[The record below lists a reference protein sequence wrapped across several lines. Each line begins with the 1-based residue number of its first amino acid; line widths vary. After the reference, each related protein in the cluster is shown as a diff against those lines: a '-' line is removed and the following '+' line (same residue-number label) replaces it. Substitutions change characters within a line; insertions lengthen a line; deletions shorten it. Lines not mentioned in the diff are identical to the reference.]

1 VTSERKFAYWMAG
14 LVLFLA
20 AVFVLRGILLPF
32 VLGMA
37 VSYFLDPAADY
48 FERLGL
54 SRTLSATVLTIVF
67 LVGAIAVLLVLVPL
81 LQSQILAFAARAPE
95 YADLLR
101 ARAEDLLAMV
111 QARLSPEDLERLRAA
126 MAEFAGGAV
135 SWIGKLISGVWSGG
149 LALVNLV
156 SLAVIT
162 PVVTFYLLRDW
173 DKLIAKLDHWLP
185 RDHADTIRAQA
196 VLINETLAAFARGQ
210 AIVCVLLGAF
220 YGIGLSLV
228 GLEFGLIVGL
238 VTGLISF
245 VPYFGMLTGFVV
257 GISLAFVQFDSL
269 TPVALVAAVFVVGQ
283 VIEGN
288 IVSPKLV
295 GDRVGLHPVWMIF
308 ALMAGG
314 ALFGFMGVLLA
325 VPVAATIGVL
335 SRFALDRYLAGP
347 LYGGDGDSGGGPGA

>member
-1 VTSERKFAYWMAG
+1 MSSERRFVYWMAG
-14 LVLFLA
+14 LALFFA

-37 VSYFLDPAADY
+37 VAYFLDPAADY
-48 FERLGL
+48 LGRLGL
-54 SRTLSATVLTIVF
+54 SRALSATVLTILF
-67 LVGAIAVLLVLVPL
+67 LLFGVVVVLLLAPL
-81 LQSQILAFAARAPE
+81 LQSQILALAARAPDLAE
-95 YADLLR
+95 LLR
-101 ARAEDLLAMV
+101 HRVEDVLAMV
-111 QARLSPEDLERLRAA
+111 QARLSPEDLERLRAMLA
-126 MAEFAGGAV
+126 NLAGSAV
-135 SWIGKLISGVWSGG
+135 SWIGKLISGLWSGG
-149 LALVNLV
+149 LALVNLI

-173 DKLIAKLDHWLP
+173 DKLVAKLDQWLP
-185 RDHADTIRAQA
+185 RDHAGTIRAQMA
-196 VLINETLAAFARGQ
+196 LIDGTLAAFARGQ
-210 AIVCVLLGAF
+210 AIVCALLGAF

-238 VTGLISF
+238 TTGLISF
-245 VPYFGMLTGFVV
+245 VPYFGMLVGFVV
-257 GISLAFVQFDSL
+257 GIGLAVAQFDSL
-269 TPVALVAAVFVVGQ
+269 TPVALVAAVFVAGQ

-335 SRFALDRYLAGP
+335 SRFALGRYLAGP
-347 LYGGDGDSGGGPGA
+347 LYGGDGDGGGAADE

>member
-1 VTSERKFAYWMAG
+1 MSRERKFAYWMAG
-14 LVLFLA
+14 LALFFA
-20 AVFVLRGILLPF
+20 GVFVLRGMLLPF

-37 VSYFLDPAADY
+37 VAYFLDPAADY
-48 FERLGL
+48 LERLGL
-54 SRTLSATVLTIVF
+54 SRALSATVLTIVF
-67 LVGAIAVLLVLVPL
+67 LVCGVAILLLLVPL
-81 LQSQILAFAARAPE
+81 LQSQILALAARAPE
-95 YADLLR
+95 YAELLR
-101 ARAEDLLAMV
+101 ARAEDVLAMV

-126 MAEFAGGAV
+126 LADFAAGAV
-135 SWIGKLISGVWSGG
+135 SWIGKLISGMWRGG
-149 LALVNLV
+149 LALLNLV

-173 DKLIAKLDHWLP
+173 DKLVARLDQWLP
-185 RDHADTIRAQA
+185 RDHAETIRAQA
-196 VLINETLAAFARGQ
+196 ALIDQTLAAFARGQ
-210 AIVCVLLGAF
+210 AIVCALLGAF

-238 VTGLISF
+238 ATGLISF

-257 GISLAFVQFDSL
+257 GIGLAIIQFDSL

-314 ALFGFMGVLLA
+314 TLFGFIGVLIA
-325 VPVAATIGVL
+325 VPVAASIGVL
-335 SRFALDRYLAGP
+335 SRFALERYLAGP
-347 LYGGDGDSGGGPGA
+347 LYGGDNHGGGG

>member
-1 VTSERKFAYWMAG
+1 VSRERQFAYWMAG
-14 LVLFLA
+14 IALFLA
-20 AVFVLRGILLPF
+20 AIFLLRGVLLPF

-54 SRTLSATVLTIVF
+54 SRTLSATVLTVLF
-67 LVGAIAVLLVLVPL
+67 LVCGVAVLMLLVPL
-81 LQSQILAFAARAPE
+81 LYSQIMALAARAPE
-95 YADLLR
+95 YAELLR
-101 ARAEDLLAMV
+101 GRAEDLLAMV
-111 QARLSPEDLERLRAA
+111 QARLSPEDLERLREA
-126 MAEFAGGAV
+126 MAGLTGNAV
-135 SWIGKLISGVWSGG
+135 AWVGKLLSGVWSGG

-162 PVVTFYLLRDW
+162 PVVAFYLLRDW
-173 DKLIAKLDHWLP
+173 DKLVARLDQWLP
-185 RDHADTIRAQA
+185 RDHAATIRAQLK
-196 VLINETLAAFARGQ
+196 LIDGTLAAFARGQ

-238 VTGLISF
+238 LTGLISF

-257 GISLAFVQFDSL
+257 GIGLAVVQFDGMMQ
-269 TPVALVAAVFVVGQ
+269 VALVAAVFIVGQ

-308 ALMAGG
+308 ALMAGA

-335 SRFALDRYLAGP
+335 SRFALESYLAGP
-347 LYGGDGDSGGGPGA
+347 LYGGDGGSADP

>member
-1 VTSERKFAYWMAG
+1 MSRERQFAYWMAG
-14 LVLFLA
+14 LALFLA

-37 VSYFLDPAADY
+37 VSYFLDPIADY
-48 FERLGL
+48 FEQLGL
-54 SRTLSATVLTIVF
+54 SRALSATVLTLVF
-67 LVGAIAVLLVLVPL
+67 LVFSVAVLLLLIPL

-95 YADLLR
+95 YAVLLQE
-101 ARAEDLLAMV
+101 RAEDMLAMV
-111 QARLSPEDLERLRAA
+111 QARLSPEDLEQLRAGVGKL
-126 MAEFAGGAV
+126 AGGAV
-135 SWIGKLISGVWSGG
+135 SWLGKLVSGVWSGG
-149 LALVNLV
+149 LAIVNLV

-173 DKLIAKLDHWLP
+173 DKLVARLDHWLP
-185 RDHADTIRAQA
+185 RDHAPTIRTQLG
-196 VLINETLAAFARGQ
+196 LIDETLAAFARGQ
-210 AIVCVLLGAF
+210 AIVCALLGVF
-220 YGIGLSLV
+220 YGVGLSLV

-238 VTGLISF
+238 ATGLISF

-257 GISLAFVQFDSL
+257 GIGLAIVQFDSMA
-269 TPVALVAAVFVVGQ
+269 PVAMVAAVFVVGQ

-347 LYGGDGDSGGGPGA
+347 LYGGDSGGGGPGTK

>member
-1 VTSERKFAYWMAG
+1 MSGERRFAYWMAG
-14 LVLFLA
+14 LALFLA

-37 VSYFLDPAADY
+37 VAYFLDPAADY
-48 FERLGL
+48 LERLGL
-54 SRTLSATVLTIVF
+54 SRALSATVLTLVF
-67 LVGAIAVLLVLVPL
+67 LVCGVAFLLLLVPL
-81 LQSQILAFAARAPE
+81 LQSQILALAARAPE
-95 YADLLR
+95 YAEMLR
-101 ARAEDLLAMV
+101 ERAEDVLAMV

-126 MAEFAGGAV
+126 LEDVAGDAV
-135 SWIGKLISGVWSGG
+135 GWIGKLISGLWSGG
-149 LALVNLV
+149 LALFNLV

-173 DKLIAKLDHWLP
+173 DKLVAKLDQWLP
-185 RDHADTIRAQA
+185 RDHAATIRAQA
-196 VLINETLAAFARGQ
+196 TLIDGTLEAFVRGQ
-210 AIVCVLLGAF
+210 AIVCALLGTF
-220 YGIGLSLV
+220 YGLGLSLV

-257 GISLAFVQFDSL
+257 GVGLAVIQFDSM

-288 IVSPKLV
+288 FVSPKLV

-314 ALFGFMGVLLA
+314 ALFGFIGVLLA
-325 VPVAATIGVL
+325 VPVAAIIGVL
-335 SRFALDRYLAGP
+335 SRFALQRYLAGP
-347 LYGGDGDSGGGPGA
+347 LYGGDGPGTG